1 MQLRRALGL
10 FDLTLFNIAAVV
22 GIRWLAAAAHA
33 GPGSISLW
41 IAAALLFFVP
51 CALAVASLSRRFPEQ
66 GGIYI
71 WTQQAFGNWHGF
83 LCGYCYWLSNL
94 FYFPNLVVAGV
105 GMGAAAFG
113 LGDQYVVTVSLAVL
127 WILLGLNVAGF
138 SIGKWVGNAGGL
150 ATYGAGGILMMAA
163 AAVFVLKGPATTLH
177 LLPDASLEK
186 LNFWSQI
193 ALAFGGLELGAIMAG
208 EIRDPERTIP
218 RAAWLSGLAI
228 ATFYILGTMSMLVL
242 LETERVNVLTGLVQ
256 AGDAAGSHLGLG
268 GLGPTL
274 SLLVC
279 LSVGGQLS
287 SWIAGAA
294 RIPYVIGI
302 DHLLPE
308 SFARTHPRW
317 GTPHVSILTQGVAST
332 AFLLILHA
340 GESLK
345 AGYQI
350 LVDMTV
356 ILYFIPFAYL
366 FGSAWKFGQRVAAAC
381 GLLVTVVALGVS
393 VIPPPDVS
401 SAAMFE
407 LKLVGGAAVLVL
419 IARWWFTRSAGR
431 GPLERSSAS

>member
-127 WILLGLNVAGF
+127 WILLGLNVVGF

-163 AAVFVLKGPATTLH
+163 AAVFVLKGPATTFH
-177 LLPDASLEK
+177 LLPDASMEK

-228 ATFYILGTMSMLVL
+228 ATFYLLGTVSMLVL

-431 GPLERSSAS
+431 GQLERSSAS

>member
-177 LLPDASLEK
+177 LLPDASMEK

-228 ATFYILGTMSMLVL
+228 AAFYILGTMSMLVL

>member
-332 AFLLILHA
+332 AFLLILHT